1 MDALEQLLI
10 KFSRNECTSQEL
22 EHLLQHFEN
31 DKNADRL
38 KNGIEKQL
46 GQPYEDGSGI
56 DSAVEE
62 VFQKVKLKITQNT
75 LHHTKPKLR
84 LLKYAA
90 AAVVLFFISTGLWYY
105 FNETKS
111 TRNQGQHA
119 QIKTDIGPGSNK
131 AILTLANGSQVVL
144 DEVMSNGE
152 VAKQA
157 GTKITK
163 TQDNQLIYAGTN
175 DLKEEEIVFNELRT
189 PIGGQY
195 SLLLSDG
202 TRVWLNAASSLRFP
216 AVFKGSERKVQ
227 LNGEA
232 YFEVAKNKKMPFKVE
247 VNDNTIE
254 VLGTHFN
261 IMAYNNESAMS
272 TTLLEG
278 SVKVYNKANSAL
290 IKPNQQANL
299 NKSNNKL
306 QVMDVDASDAIA
318 WKNGYFLF
326 EDENI
331 ESIMRK
337 LSRWYN
343 IDVEYKGAVTKD
355 ALWGNVSRFKNISEV
370 LKTLELT
377 KTVHFKLDGRRVI
390 VMP

>member
-10 KFSRNECTSQEL
+10 KFSKNECTSKEL
-22 EHLLQHFEN
+22 EHLLAHFEN

-38 KNGIEKQL
+38 KSGIEKQL
-46 GQPYEDGSGI
+46 GQPYEDAAGI
-56 DSAVEE
+56 DLAVEQ
-62 VFQKVKLKITQNT
+62 VFQKIKLKITQNT
-75 LHHTKPKLR
+75 LHHKKPKLR
-84 LLKYAA
+84 LLKYASA
-90 AAVVLFFISTGLWYY
+90 AAVILCISAGLWLYLGQS
-105 FNETKS
+105 KS
-111 TRNQGQHA
+111 KQNHVQVA
-119 QIKTDIGPGSNK
+119 QVKADIAPGSNK

-144 DEVMSNGE
+144 DQVMANGE

-157 GTKITK
+157 GMKITK
-163 TQDNQLIYAGTN
+163 TEANQLVYAEANGSTQ
-175 DLKEEEIVFNELRT
+175 KEIVFNELRT

-195 SLLLSDG
+195 SLVLADG
-202 TRVWLNAASSLRFP
+202 TKVWLNAASSLRFP
-216 AVFKGSERKVQ
+216 AEFKGNERKVK
-227 LNGEA
+227 LSGEA

-247 VNDNTIE
+247 VNQNTIE

-261 IMAYNNESAMS
+261 VMAYDNETAMA

-278 SVKVYNKANSAL
+278 SVMVSNQYNAVL

-299 NKSNNKL
+299 NKSNNKF
-306 QVMDVDASDAIA
+306 QVTAVDATDAIA

-331 ESIMRK
+331 ESIMRQ

-343 IDVEYKGAVTKD
+343 VDVEYKGAVSKD

-377 KTVHFKLDGRRVI
+377 KTVHFKLEGRRVI